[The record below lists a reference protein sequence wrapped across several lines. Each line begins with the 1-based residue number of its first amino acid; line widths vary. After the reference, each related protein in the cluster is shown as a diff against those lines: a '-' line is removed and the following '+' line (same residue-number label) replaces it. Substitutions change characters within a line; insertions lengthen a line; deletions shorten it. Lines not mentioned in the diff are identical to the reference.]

1 MVEIAPEALGKAP
14 LPKRFYTQVEVLD
27 EAGRFFVTLDRRKV
41 RTPAKAAL
49 TFASPP
55 LAEAV
60 AEEWRAQ
67 QDVIDPRTMPLT
79 RIANVAIDGVAP
91 EREAVLA
98 EIVKYASSD
107 LVCYRADM
115 PDRLVA
121 RQTEHWDPVLAFAR
135 DDLGA
140 RFVLAQGVM
149 FVDQPEETLEA
160 VRRAL
165 PRDDHFVLAALSTMT
180 TLTGSALLA
189 LGVLRGWH
197 TVEQAWAAANVDE
210 GWNADLWGHDAEAA
224 ARQEARRVE
233 MEAAARMIALSLSAR

>member
-1 MVEIAPEALGKAP
+1 MVEIAPEALGKAS
-14 LPKRFYTQVEVLD
+14 LPKRFYKTVEVLD
-27 EAGRFFVTLDRRKV
+27 DAGRFFVTLDRRKV

-49 TFASPP
+49 TFSSLA

-67 QDVIDPRTMPLT
+67 QDVIDPRTMPLA
-79 RIANVAIDGVAP
+79 RIANVAIDGVAS
-91 EREAVLA
+91 ERDAVVA

-107 LVCYRADM
+107 LVCYRADT

-135 DDLGA
+135 DDLGV

-149 FVDQPEETLEA
+149 FVDQPEDTLEA
-160 VRRAL
+160 VRQAL

-210 GWNADLWGHDAEAA
+210 GWNTELWGHDAEAA

-233 MEAAARMIALSLSAR
+233 MEAAARVITLSLSPR

>member
-1 MVEIAPEALGKAP
+1 MTEVRSDAPGRTA
-14 LPKRFYTQVEVLD
+14 LPKRFYKQVDVLED
-27 EAGRFFVTLDRRKV
+27 AGRFFVTLDSRKV
-41 RTPAKAAL
+41 RTPARAELA
-49 TFASPP
+49 FASRP

-67 QDVIDPRTMPLT
+67 EEVIDPRTMPLT
-79 RIANVAIDGVAP
+79 RIANVALDGVAH
-91 EREAVLA
+91 ERDAVVA

-121 RQTEHWDPVLAFAR
+121 RQREHWDPVLAFAR
-135 DDLGA
+135 DELGA
-140 RFVLAQGVM
+140 RFILAEGVM

-160 VRRAL
+160 VRHAV
-165 PRDDHFVLAALSTMT
+165 PREDDFILAALSTMT

-197 TVEQAWAAANVDE
+197 TVEQAWAAANVDD
-210 GWNADLWGHDAEAA
+210 GWNAELWGHDAEAA

-233 MEAAARMIALSLSAR
+233 MDAAARMIALIALRD

>member
-1 MVEIAPEALGKAP
+1 MVEIAPEALGKAS
-14 LPKRFYTQVEVLD
+14 LPKRFYTTVEVLD
-27 EAGRFFVTLDRRKV
+27 DGGRFFVTLDRRKV

-49 TFASPP
+49 TFASLA

-79 RIANVAIDGVAP
+79 RIANVAIDGVAS
-91 EREAVLA
+91 ERDAVVA

-107 LVCYRADM
+107 LVCYRADT

-135 DDLGA
+135 DDLGV

-149 FVDQPEETLEA
+149 FVDQPDDTLEA
-160 VRRAL
+160 VRQAL

-210 GWNADLWGHDAEAA
+210 GWNSELWGHDAEAA

-233 MEAAARMIALSLSAR
+233 MEAAARVITLSLSPR

>member
-1 MVEIAPEALGKAP
+1 MVEIAPEALGKAS
-14 LPKRFYTQVEVLD
+14 LPKRFYKTVEVLD
-27 EAGRFFVTLDRRKV
+27 DAGRFFVTLDRRKV

-49 TFASPP
+49 TFSSLA

-79 RIANVAIDGVAP
+79 RIANVAIDGVAS
-91 EREAVLA
+91 ERDAVVA

-107 LVCYRADM
+107 LVCYRADT

-135 DDLGA
+135 DDLGV

-149 FVDQPEETLEA
+149 FVDQPEDTLEA
-160 VRRAL
+160 VRQAL

-210 GWNADLWGHDAEAA
+210 GWNTELWGHDAEAA

-233 MEAAARMIALSLSAR
+233 MEAAARVITLSLSPR